1 MILKKL
7 LLKDSYRNDVAAQV
21 YPEVGP
27 KARRTWHTDNSLFG
41 KAGDDMEKIALFS
54 P

>member
-1 MILKKL
+1 M
-7 LLKDSYRNDVAAQV
+7 QV
-21 YPEVGP
+21 YPEKGA
-27 KARRTWHTDNSLFG
+27 KTRETWHNESNLKG

>member
-1 MILKKL
+1 MARASHDRTPRELML
-7 LLKDSYRNDVAAQV
+7 LCRCTQRMGAKTR
-21 YPEVGP
+21 E
-27 KARRTWHTDNSLFG
+27 TWHTDNSLFG

>member
-1 MILKKL
+1 MEA
-7 LLKDSYRNDVAAQV
+7 LLKDSQGADAAVQV
-21 YPEVGP
+21 YPENGA
-27 KARRTWHTDNSLFG
+27 KTRETWHTDNSLFG